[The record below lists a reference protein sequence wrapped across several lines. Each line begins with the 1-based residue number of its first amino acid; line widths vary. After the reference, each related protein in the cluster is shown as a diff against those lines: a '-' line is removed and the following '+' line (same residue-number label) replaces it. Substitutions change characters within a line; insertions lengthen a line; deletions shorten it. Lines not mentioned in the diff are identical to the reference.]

1 MNTASL
7 RQKFDTLWATLPTLG
22 RRFDA
27 RPLRER
33 LMITLA
39 MVAASVM
46 LLDRLWLDG
55 AFKRFRAHQTEV
67 STWKDQR
74 RTIDTE
80 ISDLAHELRPPE
92 HSKAL
97 QVEEVRKRLADAQ
110 AALHDNQ
117 QGVVSAQQMLPL
129 LQQLLQ
135 RSPCANG
142 QAGCSRLRV
151 RSVKSLGRSEVTLRA
166 VQQASVAPPPG
177 VASAASSTS
186 ACTLSCRPA
195 SAASA
200 PQAAQATT
208 LPAVPGPGLWRHGIE
223 ITLEGSYAD
232 LSAYVQNLEALPQR
246 VLRGGMSFQVEA
258 HPKATLTLTLYTL
271 SLDHSW
277 LEI

>member
-7 RQKFDTLWATLPTLG
+7 RQKLDTLWATLPTLG

-27 RPLRER
+27 RPFRER

-80 ISDLAHELRPPE
+80 ISDLAQELRTLE
-92 HSKAL
+92 QSKAL
-97 QVEEVRKRLADAQ
+97 QVEEVRKRTADAQ

-166 VQQASVAPPPG
+166 VQQASVAAPPG
-177 VASAASSTS
+177 V
-186 ACTLSCRPA
+186 A

-200 PQAAQATT
+200 PQAAQAST

>member
-1 MNTASL
+1 MNTAAL
-7 RQKFDTLWATLPTLG
+7 RQKADALWAVLPTLG

-27 RPLRER
+27 RPFRER
-33 LMITLA
+33 LMITVAVLA
-39 MVAASVM
+39 AGVM
-46 LLDRLWLDG
+46 LVDRFWLDG
-55 AFKRFRAHQTEV
+55 AFKRFRSHQVEV
-67 STWKDQR
+67 SEWKDQR
-74 RTIDTE
+74 QTIAND
-80 ISDLAHELRPPE
+80 IDKLVQELRTLE
-92 HSKAL
+92 QSKAL
-97 QVEEVRKRLADAQ
+97 QVEEVRKRLTDAE
-110 AALHDNQ
+110 AALHDKQ

-142 QAGCSRLRV
+142 QAGCSRLQV

-166 VQQASVAPPPG
+166 VQQATVAVPG
-177 VASAASSTS
+177 A
-186 ACTLSCRPA
+186 A

-200 PQAAQATT
+200 PASPVAS
-208 LPAVPGPGLWRHGIE
+208 LPEVSGPGLWRHGIE

-246 VLRGGMSFQVEA
+246 VLRGGMSFQVQA

>member
-1 MNTASL
+1 MNTAAL
-7 RQKFDTLWATLPTLG
+7 RQKLDTVWVALPTLG

-39 MVAASVM
+39 VLAVGVM
-46 LLDRLWLDG
+46 LLDRFWLDG
-55 AFKRFRAHQTEV
+55 VFKRFRAHQTEI
-67 STWKDQR
+67 SAWKDQR

-80 ISDLAHELRPPE
+80 ISNLTQELRSLE
-92 HSKAL
+92 QTKAQ

-110 AALHDNQ
+110 AALNDNQ

-135 RSPCANG
+135 RSPCASG
-142 QAGCSRLRV
+142 EAGCSRIRV

-166 VQQASVAPPPG
+166 VQQAQAAALPG
-177 VASAASSTS
+177 AVSAASG
-186 ACTLSCRPA
+186 LPNGA
-195 SAASA
+195 SAM
-200 PQAAQATT
+200 PQTAA
-208 LPAVPGPGLWRHGIE
+208 PAVAAGPGLWRHGIE
-223 ITLEGSYAD
+223 VTLEGSYAD
-232 LSAYVQNLEALPQR
+232 LSAYVQHLEALPQR
-246 VLRGGMSFQVEA
+246 VLRAGMRFQVEA
-258 HPKATLTLTLYTL
+258 HPKASLTLTLYTL

>member
-7 RQKFDTLWATLPTLG
+7 RLKLDTLWATLPTLG

-27 RPLRER
+27 RPFRER

-39 MVAASVM
+39 AFAVSVM
-46 LLDRLWLDG
+46 LVDRFWLDG
-55 AFKRFRAHQTEV
+55 AFKRFRTHQAEL

-80 ISDLAHELRPPE
+80 VSDLAQELRTLE
-92 HSKAL
+92 QSKAQ
-97 QVEEVRKRLADAQ
+97 QVEQVRKRLADAQ
-110 AALHDNQ
+110 AALYDKQ

-135 RSPCANG
+135 RSPCAG
-142 QAGCSRLRV
+142 TQAGCSRLRV

-166 VQQASVAPPPG
+166 VQQATIAVPAN
-177 VASAASSTS
+177 A
-186 ACTLSCRPA
+186 A

-200 PQAAQATT
+200 PPAAPTVS
-208 LPAVPGPGLWRHGIE
+208 LPVVAGPGLWRHGIE

-246 VLRGGMSFQVEA
+246 ILRGGMNLQVQA

>member
-1 MNTASL
+1 MNTAAL
-7 RQKFDTLWATLPTLG
+7 RQKLDTLWVALPTLG

-39 MVAASVM
+39 VLAVGVM
-46 LLDRLWLDG
+46 LLDRFWLDG
-55 AFKRFRAHQTEV
+55 AFKRFRAHQTEI
-67 STWKDQR
+67 SAWKDQR
-74 RTIDTE
+74 RTIDSE
-80 ISDLAHELRPPE
+80 IANLAQELRSLE
-92 HSKAL
+92 QSKAQ

-110 AALHDNQ
+110 AALHDSQ

-142 QAGCSRLRV
+142 QAGCSRIQV

-166 VQQASVAPPPG
+166 VQQVSSAAPPG
-177 VASAASSTS
+177 AASAASG
-186 ACTLSCRPA
+186 PA
-195 SAASA
+195 NGA
-200 PQAAQATT
+200 PAVAQ
-208 LPAVPGPGLWRHGIE
+208 PAVPAGPGLWRHGIE
-223 ITLEGSYAD
+223 VTLEGSYAD
-232 LSAYVQNLEALPQR
+232 LSAYVQHLESLPQR
-246 VLRGGMSFQVEA
+246 VLRAGMRFQVEA
-258 HPKATLTLTLYTL
+258 HPKASLTLTLYTL

>member
-7 RQKFDTLWATLPTLG
+7 RQKLDTLWVALPTLG

-27 RPLRER
+27 RPFRER

-39 MVAASVM
+39 VLAVSVM
-46 LLDRLWLDG
+46 LLDRFWLDG
-55 AFKRFRAHQTEV
+55 AFKRFRAHQTEI
-67 STWKDQR
+67 SAWKDQR

-80 ISDLAHELRPPE
+80 ISNLAQELRSLE
-92 HSKAL
+92 QSKAQ

-110 AALHDNQ
+110 AALNDNQ

-135 RSPCANG
+135 RSPCASG
-142 QAGCSRLRV
+142 QAGCSRIRV

-166 VQQASVAPPPG
+166 VQQAQAAALP
-177 VASAASSTS
+177 SAA
-186 ACTLSCRPA
+186 A
-195 SAASA
+195 AASGPQGGPPAA
-200 PQAAQATT
+200 PQPEPTPMAA
-208 LPAVPGPGLWRHGIE
+208 GPGLWRHGVE

-232 LSAYVQNLEALPQR
+232 LSAYVQHLESLPQR
-246 VLRGGMSFQVEA
+246 VLRSGMRLQVEA

-271 SLDHSW
+271 SLDQSW

>member
-7 RQKFDTLWATLPTLG
+7 RQKLDTLWAMLPTLG

-27 RPLRER
+27 RPFRER

-39 MVAASVM
+39 VVAASVM
-46 LLDRLWLDG
+46 VIDRFWLDG
-55 AFKRFRAHQTEV
+55 AFKRFRSHQAEY

-74 RTIDTE
+74 QTIATE
-80 ISDLAHELRPPE
+80 IDNLAQELRTLE
-92 HSKAL
+92 QSKAQ
-97 QVEEVRKRLADAQ
+97 QVEEVRKRLSDAQ

-142 QAGCSRLRV
+142 QVGCSRLRV

-166 VQQASVAPPPG
+166 VQQATVAVPG
-177 VASAASSTS
+177 AASAASM
-186 ACTLSCRPA
+186 
-195 SAASA
+195 
-200 PQAAQATT
+200 PQAAQVPA
-208 LPAVPGPGLWRHGIE
+208 LPAASGPGLWRHGLE

-246 VLRGGMSFQVEA
+246 VLRGGMKFQVEA

-271 SLDHSW
+271 SLDPSW